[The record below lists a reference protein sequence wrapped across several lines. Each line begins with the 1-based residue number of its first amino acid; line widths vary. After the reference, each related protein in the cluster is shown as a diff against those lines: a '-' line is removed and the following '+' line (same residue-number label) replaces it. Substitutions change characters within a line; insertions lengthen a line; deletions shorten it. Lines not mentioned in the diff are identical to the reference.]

1 MPDDG
6 LAGRTIQPALQH
18 IEFASPAHSCVKE
31 TSQLC
36 NGGARRSDIAEMC
49 ALFGP
54 DPVRIR
60 TLLTRQTTRRASL
73 PLMCTHNLAQSR
85 NMITLPIAI
94 LSHILDVTVAA
105 RA

>member
-18 IEFASPAHSCVKE
+18 IEFASPAHSYVKE

-36 NGGARRSDIAEMC
+36 NGGARRSDIFAEMC

-54 DPVRIR
+54 DPVIII
-60 TLLTRQTTRRASL
+60 
-73 PLMCTHNLAQSR
+73 H
-85 NMITLPIAI
+85 
-94 LSHILDVTVAA
+94 
-105 RA
+105 

>member
-6 LAGRTIQPALQH
+6 LAGRTIQPALKH
-18 IEFASPAHSCVKE
+18 IEFVPSAHSCVKE

-54 DPVRIR
+54 DPVLRNVHY
-60 TLLTRQTTRRASL
+60 S
-73 PLMCTHNLAQSR
+73 PEFSHN
-85 NMITLPIAI
+85 
-94 LSHILDVTVAA
+94 
-105 RA
+105 

>member
-6 LAGRTIQPALQH
+6 LAGRTIQPALKH
-18 IEFASPAHSCVKE
+18 IEFVPSAHSSCVKE

-54 DPVRIR
+54 DPVQGVP
-60 TLLTRQTTRRASL
+60 T
-73 PLMCTHNLAQSR
+73 SR
-85 NMITLPIAI
+85 EGFGHYDITPAF
-94 LSHILDVTVAA
+94 
-105 RA
+105 